1 MLITITVSVGVKYV
15 NMGANFFL
23 GLAVFSLISVAF
35 GTVLFASGVYTGH
48 LSSADRNGFDNFHRV
63 YAKDPGKR
71 SHNARAQ
78 RLLKP
83 SGAAAYSSC
92 SLCEL
97 LGAVVAVIVL
107 PATHTRLCR
116 QRLCAHN
123 TLSSCTVTVRMQHLC
138 VL

>member
-1 MLITITVSVGVKYV
+1 MMLITITVSVGVKYV

-63 YAKDPGKR
+63 YAKDPGECA
-71 SHNARAQ
+71 NGYTTAAQ

-83 SGAAAYSSC
+83 LAMQRTAIAGC
-92 SLCEL
+92 KL
-97 LGAVVAVIVL
+97 L
-107 PATHTRLCR
+107 
-116 QRLCAHN
+116 
-123 TLSSCTVTVRMQHLC
+123 
-138 VL
+138 